1 MTIGTWDNRIR
12 EHLSNHT
19 QSSIIRSINILQMID
34 ISMNLIYFI
43 IFDILLLNGNELNI
57 SDQYSYKIV
66 DVVFISSQFS
76 MTCIIH
82 LHMPIKNNN
91 TSKCILQSNLV
102 FNFFFLNCK
111 IWDKCYFCT
120 PEYGKIMTRCYARS
134 LTLHVGKQ
142 QLTKPTKIE
151 RLISMGAFLEDT
163 VRLYSRTDFIVTLV
177 GYVVHP
183 S

>member
-1 MTIGTWDNRIR
+1 
-12 EHLSNHT
+12 
-19 QSSIIRSINILQMID
+19 MID
-34 ISMNLIYFI
+34 ISINLIYFI
-43 IFDILLLNGNELNI
+43 IFDILLLNGNELTI
-57 SDQYSYKIV
+57 SDLYSYKIV

-91 TSKCILQSNLV
+91 SV
-102 FNFFFLNCK
+102 FCKATWCLTFFLNCK

-134 LTLHVGKQ
+134 LTLQVSKQ

-163 VRLYSRTDFIVTLV
+163 VRLYSRTDFILTLV

-183 S
+183 SLVYKH